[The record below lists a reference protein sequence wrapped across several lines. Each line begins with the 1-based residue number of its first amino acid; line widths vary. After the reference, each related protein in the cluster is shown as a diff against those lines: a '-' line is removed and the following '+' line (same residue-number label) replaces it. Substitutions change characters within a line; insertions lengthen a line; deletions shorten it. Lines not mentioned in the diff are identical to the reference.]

1 MHPNVH
7 TNAIGNSQD
16 MEAILCPSTHEWIKK
31 ICTQTDI
38 YAHDGILV
46 SHKKRNSAIIKSVD
60 GPRGYY
66 AQ

>member
-1 MHPNVH
+1 MFIMALFLIAKVWKQPKY
-7 TNAIGNSQD
+7 
-16 MEAILCPSTHEWIKK
+16 PSTYEWIKK

-38 YAHDGILV
+38 YTHDGILL